1 MSEKVVSIY
10 DTYGLKTVEI
20 PFTDKISLTPGD
32 LVIFKDNE
40 DREEFGIIKSV
51 DRPSVSEDGVSYNA
65 KILRPATANDVQKF
79 ENYKELSVNAVKSC
93 REFVTKYSLDMQV
106 FAANYSFDGSRLLFM
121 FTADE
126 RIDFRDLVKDLAKT
140 FQKQIYLRQ
149 IGPRDKSKIVGGF
162 GKCGRSLCCN
172 SFLNKLES
180 INMEMVRVQA
190 LESKGSSKLSGVC
203 GKLLCCLKYEVEA
216 YKELRSNL
224 PEIDDTVK
232 IKRGVTVPQGT
243 GRVVSLDVLNQ
254 KLKVYF
260 SEAEEYSVIS
270 ASDVEKVLS
279 SNKRGVNPESF
290 EKTNESAD

>member
-1 MSEKVVSIY
+1 MNEKVVTIY
-10 DTYGLKTVEI
+10 DTYGLKNIEI
-20 PFTDKISLTPGD
+20 PFTDRLSVRPGD
-32 LVIFKDNE
+32 MIVFKDAE
-40 DREEFGIIKSV
+40 DREEFGIVKSV
-51 DRPSVSEDGVSYNA
+51 DRPSVSEDGILKNV

-79 ENYKELSVNAVKSC
+79 ENYRDLSQNAVKSC
-93 REFVTKYSLDMQV
+93 KEFVNKYALQMQV

-172 SFLNKLES
+172 TFLNKLES

-216 YKELRSNL
+216 YKDLRSKL
-224 PEIDDTVK
+224 PDIEDIVK
-232 IKRGVTVPQGT
+232 IKRGVNTPGGS

-260 SEAEEYSVIS
+260 SESEEYLVLEAGDIEKVIS
-270 ASDVEKVLS
+270 SSQRENKGQKEES
-279 SNKRGVNPESF
+279 SNEIS
-290 EKTNESAD
+290 D

>member
-1 MSEKVVSIY
+1 MTIY
-10 DTYGLKTVEI
+10 DTYGLKNIEI
-20 PFTDKISLTPGD
+20 PFTDRLSVRPGD
-32 LVIFKDNE
+32 TIVFKDAE
-40 DREEFGIIKSV
+40 DREEFGVVKSV
-51 DRPSVSEDGVSYNA
+51 DRPSVSEDGVLKNI
-65 KILRPATANDVQKF
+65 KILRPATANDVQKY
-79 ENYKELSVNAVKSC
+79 ENYRDLSQNAVKSC
-93 REFVTKYSLDMQV
+93 KEFVNKYALQMQV
-106 FAANYSFDGSRLLFM
+106 FQANYSFDGSRLLFM

-172 SFLNKLES
+172 TFLNKLES

-216 YKELRSNL
+216 YKDLRSKL
-224 PEIDDTVK
+224 PDIEDIVK
-232 IKRGVTVPQGT
+232 IKRGVNTPGGS

-260 SEAEEYSVIS
+260 SESEEYLVVG
-270 ASDVEKVLS
+270 ASDIEKVLS
-279 SNKRGVNPESF
+279 SSQRESKGQKD
-290 EKTNESAD
+290 EVLNETSD

>member
-1 MSEKVVSIY
+1 MNEKVVTIY
-10 DTYGLKTVEI
+10 DTYGLKNIEI
-20 PFTDKISLTPGD
+20 PFTDRLSVRPGD
-32 LVIFKDNE
+32 MIVFKDAE
-40 DREEFGIIKSV
+40 DREEFGIVKSV
-51 DRPSVSEDGVSYNA
+51 DRPSVSEDGILKNV

-79 ENYKELSVNAVKSC
+79 ENYRDLSQNAVKSC
-93 REFVTKYSLDMQV
+93 KEFVNKYALQMQV

-172 SFLNKLES
+172 TFLNKLES

-216 YKELRSNL
+216 YKDLRSKL
-224 PEIDDTVK
+224 PDIEDIVK
-232 IKRGVTVPQGT
+232 IKRGVNTPGGS

-260 SEAEEYSVIS
+260 SESEEYLVLEAGDIEKVIS
-270 ASDVEKVLS
+270 SSQRENKGQKDES
-279 SNKRGVNPESF
+279 SNEIS
-290 EKTNESAD
+290 D

>member
-1 MSEKVVSIY
+1 MSEKVILIY
-10 DTYGLKTVEI
+10 DTYGLKNIEI
-20 PFTDKISLTPGD
+20 PFTDRTAVRPGD
-32 LVIFKDNE
+32 MVVFKDAE
-40 DREEFGIIKSV
+40 DREEFGVIKSV
-51 DRPSVSEDGVSYNA
+51 DRPSVSEDGVLKNV

-79 ENYKELSVNAVKSC
+79 ENYRELSKNAVKSC
-93 REFVTKYSLDMQV
+93 KEFVTKYGLQMQV

-172 SFLNKLES
+172 TFLNKLES

-216 YKELRSNL
+216 YKDLRLKL
-224 PEIDDTVK
+224 PDIDDVVK
-232 IKRGVTVPQGT
+232 IKRGIVAPQGT

-254 KLKVYF
+254 KLKIYF
-260 SEAEEYSVIS
+260 TESEEYLVFGAEDIEKVIS
-270 ASDVEKVLS
+270 SGQKYKKSEKDENL
-279 SNKRGVNPESF
+279 
-290 EKTNESAD
+290 NEIEE

>member
-1 MSEKVVSIY
+1 MNEKVVTIY
-10 DTYGLKTVEI
+10 DTYGLKNIEI
-20 PFTDKISLTPGD
+20 PFTDRLSVRPGD
-32 LVIFKDNE
+32 MIVFKDAE
-40 DREEFGIIKSV
+40 DREEFGIVKSV
-51 DRPSVSEDGVSYNA
+51 DRPSVSEDGILKNV

-79 ENYKELSVNAVKSC
+79 ENYRELSQNAVKSC
-93 REFVTKYSLDMQV
+93 KEFVNKYALQMQV

-172 SFLNKLES
+172 TFLNKLES

-216 YKELRSNL
+216 YKDLRSKL
-224 PEIDDTVK
+224 PDIEDIVK
-232 IKRGVTVPQGT
+232 IKRGVNTPGGS

-260 SEAEEYSVIS
+260 SESEEYLVLEAGDIEKVIS
-270 ASDVEKVLS
+270 SSQRENKGQKDES
-279 SNKRGVNPESF
+279 SNEIS
-290 EKTNESAD
+290 D